1 MTIEIKKQLVDF
13 ENLANGAQMLK
24 RILEELTMQLE
35 EKVVTPLIKECQ
47 SDNIKS
53 AEFMAKTTKVMRFV
67 TKISN
72 VIYTL
77 TRITIL
83 LEKQWI
89 PESLSEVPSEEYLL
103 EYIRHMHKCGKLDFT
118 V

>member
-1 MTIEIKKQLVDF
+1 MEIEIKKQLIDF
-13 ENLANGAQMLK
+13 KNLATGVQKLK
-24 RILEELTMQLE
+24 RILEELIMQLE
-35 EKVVTPLIKECQ
+35 EKVVVPLIKECQ
-47 SDNIKS
+47 SDSIKS
-53 AEFMAKTTKVMRFV
+53 AELMTKTTKVMRFV

-72 VIYTL
+72 VLYTL
-77 TRITIL
+77 TKITIL